1 MFQSQQ
7 TQQADFTTG
16 KLKARYT
23 REVKRGSL
31 HRPDLP
37 WPVCHGPP
45 RHPAVS
51 LRATH
56 GWWSQVLRSSLF
68 SPSLARLSKRCLEPG
83 LASSLPK
90 PPSRFLSCQR
100 ALRPAGFALQ
110 LKPFPT
116 PLSHPTVPQVAPQ
129 QVIASTK
136 ACPLPPGTSSVAATE
151 VWGCWW
157 PWWSGLVNRKQTGW
171 AEKVR
176 SKSPQLAFD

>member
-7 TQQADFTTG
+7 TQQADFTIG

-23 REVKRGSL
+23 QEVKRGSL

-56 GWWSQVLRSSLF
+56 GWWSQVLGSSLF

-83 LASSLPK
+83 LPSSHPK
-90 PPSRFLSCQR
+90 PPFRFLSCEESPQ
-100 ALRPAGFALQ
+100 ACWL
-110 LKPFPT
+110 
-116 PLSHPTVPQVAPQ
+116 LSTAQAISNATVPSHCAPGGSTASQGFHKGLPSAPRDIFRCSHRGLGLLVAVVVWSCLQ
-129 QVIASTK
+129 QK
-136 ACPLPPGTSSVAATE
+136 A
-151 VWGCWW
+151 
-157 PWWSGLVNRKQTGW
+157 NRMG
-171 AEKVR
+171 
-176 SKSPQLAFD
+176 